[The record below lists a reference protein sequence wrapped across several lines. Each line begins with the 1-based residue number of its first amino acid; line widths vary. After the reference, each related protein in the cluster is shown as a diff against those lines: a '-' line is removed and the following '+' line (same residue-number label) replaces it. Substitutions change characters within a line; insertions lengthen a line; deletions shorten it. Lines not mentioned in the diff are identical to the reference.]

1 MMRIVRLIFY
11 ILILLLGLSFAVLNA
26 QNISLNYYFGM
37 WQAPLSLTL
46 VLALALGALLGIVA
60 CLGLLMKLKREI
72 STLQKAAKLSETEL
86 MNLRAMPLK
95 DPE

>member
-1 MMRIVRLIFY
+1 MRIVRLIFY

-60 CLGLLMKLKREI
+60 CLGLLMKLKNEV
-72 STLQKAAKLSETEL
+72 STLQKAAKLSETEV

>member
-86 MNLRAMPLK
+86 MNLRAIPLK

>member
-60 CLGLLMKLKREI
+60 CLGLLMKLKNEV
-72 STLQKAAKLSETEL
+72 STLQKAAKLSETEV